1 MNEPSKNWFQ
11 FGEFRLNTEEKI
23 LRRNGEIVPLAAKVI
38 DVLCLLVAK
47 RGEVVSKNEL
57 METVWADSFVE
68 ESNLTQSIYSLRQ
81 ALGNDTDGRPIIET
95 LPKRGY
101 RIAPAVTSDFDRRA
115 STADIPDTINAP
127 DKSSAKRRRRTA
139 VFVVGLL
146 AILGVSS
153 YFGSRYLSA
162 RSSPPVENVMFQKL
176 TFTGEIA
183 FPIISPDGRSI
194 AYVQENRV
202 FLQDVASGTSVKL
215 EIPGHE
221 KFGNLQFSNDSGSIF
236 FRNEDSF
243 DAGGDVFQTSR
254 FGGAAKRIAERV
266 WSTIGFAPDE
276 NNIAFVRFF
285 PTQGEWVVVIKDLS
299 YGTERKL
306 ISRNLPF
313 TIFRSGFPAW
323 SPDGRTIAII
333 EQTPNAK
340 NVSRLLLVDAATG
353 DAKELKTDQL
363 IQIEQVVWLPES
375 AGLLV
380 TGRENNRFFQLWRLS
395 LPDGE
400 LRKITNDLNNYRSVS
415 VSADGKNLVAR
426 QFTTFSHIWTMKA
439 DDTTDQKQLTFGNL
453 NRDGSSGLEWTPD
466 GNIVYATRITGNID
480 LWSLRPSDGL
490 RKQLTDN
497 SGTSNENPFVTADG
511 RFVFFESTRSG
522 KRHIWRSDID
532 GGNPTQITFD
542 DNNPDFL
549 PVVTADGGT
558 LYFIQRNPKSNVL
571 WRQSLVDGSKET
583 LTQQGKLAPGSFLT
597 ISPDGRYLAFKSQK
611 EDTDT
616 DTADI
621 IFFDLS
627 GKEEPR
633 TVTIRTQNPTIV
645 WSDNGSSFDYVDNQ
659 PDAARLW
666 RQSFDA
672 KGDRKL
678 LMEIPKARIFSFA
691 WSRDGKTLALGRGR
705 TGNDA
710 ILLTGF

>member
-1 MNEPSKNWFQ
+1 MSDSGKNWFQ
-11 FGEFRLNTEEKI
+11 FGEFRLNTQEKI
-23 LRRNGEIVPLAAKVI
+23 LRRKDEIVPLAAKVI

-47 RGEVVSKNEL
+47 RGAVVSKSEL

-101 RIAPAVTSDFDRRA
+101 RIAINVTSDFDRRA
-115 STADIPDTINAP
+115 STADIPDVINAP
-127 DKSSAKRRRRTA
+127 ARSPSKRRYTTA
-139 VFVVGLL
+139 FFVAAVL
-146 AILGVSS
+146 AVLGVSAYVS
-153 YFGSRYLSA
+153 SRYLSA
-162 RSSPPVENVMFQKL
+162 RSSPPVENVTFQKL
-176 TFTGEIA
+176 TFSGEIV
-183 FPIISPDGRSI
+183 FPVISPDGRSI

-243 DAGGDVFQTSR
+243 DASGEVFQTSR
-254 FGGAAKRIAERV
+254 FGGPAKRIGDHV
-266 WSTIGFAPDE
+266 WSTIGFAPDGR
-276 NNIAFVRFF
+276 NIAFVRFF
-285 PTQGEWVVVIKDLS
+285 PTQGEWAVIVKDLS
-299 YGTERKL
+299 SGAERKL

-333 EQTPNAK
+333 EQTPSAK
-340 NVSRLLLVDAATG
+340 NVSRLLLVDAIGG
-353 DAKELKTDQL
+353 DATTIRTDQL
-363 IQIEQVVWLPES
+363 VQIEQVVWLPENS
-375 AGLLV
+375 GLLV

-400 LRKITNDLNNYRSVS
+400 LRKITNDLNNYRSIS

-453 NRDGSSGLEWTPD
+453 NRDGASGLEWTPD

-497 SGTSNENPFVTADG
+497 VGTSNENPSVTADG
-511 RFVFFESTRSG
+511 RFVYFESTRTD
-522 KRHIWRSDID
+522 KRHIWRIDID

-542 DNNPDFL
+542 DSNPDFL

-571 WRQSLVDGSKET
+571 WRQSLVDGSKEM

-611 EDTDT
+611 EESDT
-616 DTADI
+616 DTAEI

-627 GKEEPR
+627 GNEEPR
-633 TVTIRTQNPTIV
+633 TVTIRSQNPTIV
-645 WSDNGSSFDYVDNQ
+645 WSEGGRSFDYADNQ
-659 PDAARLW
+659 PDAARIW
-666 RQSFDA
+666 RQSFVG
-672 KGDRKL
+672 KGDKRL
-678 LMEIPKARIFSFA
+678 VLEIPKARIFSFA